1 MSASVKDKLKYLE
14 LLRVK
19 SRLAMPLKMKAFLN
33 KCRYKFAWGGRGGG
47 KSKSICKILLEKG
60 NKQKIRV
67 LCLREIQTSIDES
80 VYSDLKETAIELG
93 YTNYEFKNN
102 QITNAKTGTVFKFQ
116 GLYLQD
122 KKQSIKSYSNFDI
135 FWIEEAQSVSDGS
148 LQILIP
154 TIRKEGSEIWFS
166 FNRLLPDDPVWKLKH
181 KIKPENKI
189 EVLINIDD
197 NPFVSKELIDEYNND
212 KDLYEAG
219 LNDEF
224 LHVWKGEPFAYSDK
238 TLLKTTDLMPAIN
251 RKADTTGGYV
261 VGVDVARFGKDLTVF
276 FMRKG
281 LKIIKWESY
290 PKTSV
295 DQVCDYLVNFVNN
308 DTSIPLRIDD
318 TGVGGGVTDF
328 MKRFGFKAIPVN
340 NGSSA
345 NDKNKYTNKISEM
358 WFYLKSIIND
368 ISIPDIS
375 DLKTQ
380 LLTREW
386 DIENKT
392 RRRFIESKKEYI
404 KRTKMKSP
412 DYADALLLC
421 FADIK
426 EKRHH
431 FTRGIM

>member
-102 QITNAKTGTVFKFQ
+102 QITNVKTGTVFKFQ

-212 KDLYEAG
+212 KELYDAG

-238 TLLKTTDLMPAIN
+238 TLFKVSEVVGAIN
-251 RKADTTGGYV
+251 RDIKAEGGES
-261 VGVDVARFGKDLTVF
+261 VGVDVARFGKDLTTF
-276 FMRKG
+276 YKRKG
-281 LKIIKWESY
+281 LKITKRESY
-290 PKTSV
+290 PITAV
-295 DQVCDYLVNFVNN
+295 DQVCDLLVNFINN
-308 DTSIPLRIDD
+308 DTSIPLKIDD

-328 MKRFGFKAIPVN
+328 MRRYGFNVYGIN
-340 NGSSA
+340 NGSRST
-345 NDKNKYTNKISEM
+345 KPNKFNNLISEM
-358 WFYLKSIIND
+358 WFYLKSIID
-368 ISIPDIS
+368 EVDIPDIPG
-375 DLKTQ
+375 LKTQ

-386 DIENKT
+386 YINKKEQ
-392 RRRFIESKKEYI
+392 RCIESKEEYK
-404 KRTKMKSP
+404 KRTKQESP
-412 DYADALLLC
+412 DDADGLLLC
-421 FADIK
+421 FFNPPK
-426 EKRHH
+426 KRHH